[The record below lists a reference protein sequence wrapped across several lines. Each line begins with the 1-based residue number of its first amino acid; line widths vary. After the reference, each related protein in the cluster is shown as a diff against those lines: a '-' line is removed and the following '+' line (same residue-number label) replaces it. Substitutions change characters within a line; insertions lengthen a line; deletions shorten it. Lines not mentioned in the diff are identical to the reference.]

1 MTPTTSKISWP
12 TTTAS
17 LCELLNIDTHVK
29 KCHALTKKKARCK
42 KDISKANSALI
53 TFLLE
58 KAVTQ
63 GSFSAAHATLREVSG
78 LIMCQ
83 GVHQKDG
90 PPCLSEWETVLKPL
104 KVVHIKNEDK
114 EDTPKPEK
122 ETENTSAT
130 IPVISSQQQIQ
141 LKSNTPS
148 PTPTPRRRSQSSP
161 STPTK
166 PSQKLLLP
174 KLPSPKSPK
183 ASHEFEDFFRPRSA
197 LQTNKAMKKL
207 LLRSLKEGETKNGG
221 NIYLYTFSE
230 SYHDAHPYIKIG
242 FSQDVSKRMREWKY
256 KCGYDVKVL
265 GEFPAEHHAKVE
277 RIVHAQLCNQRM
289 REKGCACNVC
299 HQEWFKVD
307 AMTASKIIALWT
319 GWMRREPY
327 DEEGNIL
334 DKWRVRIEGLDM
346 ADPDCWDLL
355 VKGLFDDDVEESELS
370 EGDSFAWSSD
380 EQSEI
385 SEEGALEGYDTDKPE
400 ITFTDDESDYDAYV
414 EDDERYSHGITGHL
428 ARL

>member
-1 MTPTTSKISWP
+1 MTPITSKISWP

-17 LCELLNIDTHVK
+17 FCELLNIDTDVK
-29 KCHALTKKKARCK
+29 KCHALTKKKACCQNP
-42 KDISKANSALI
+42 ISKANSALI
-53 TFLLE
+53 TCLLE

-63 GSFSAAHATLREVSG
+63 GSFSAAQATLREVSY

-90 PPCLSEWETVLKPL
+90 PPRLSKWEKVLKPL
-104 KVVHIKNEDK
+104 KVVLIKNEDK
-114 EDTPKPEK
+114 EDTLKPEK
-122 ETENTSAT
+122 ETDNTSST
-130 IPVISSQQQIQ
+130 TPVISSQQQIQ
-141 LKSNTPS
+141 LKSNTPA
-148 PTPTPRRRSQSSP
+148 PTPTPRRISQSSP

-166 PSQKLLLP
+166 PSPKLLLP

-183 ASHEFEDFFRPRSA
+183 ASHEFEDFSRPRST
-197 LQTNKAMKKL
+197 LETNKAMKKL
-207 LLRSLKEGETKNGG
+207 LLHSLKERETKNGG

-230 SYHDAHPYIKIG
+230 SYHAAHPYIKIG
-242 FSQDVSKRMREWKY
+242 FSQDVSRRMREWKY

-265 GEFPAEHHAKVE
+265 GEFPAEHYAKVE
-277 RIVHAQLCNQRM
+277 KIVHTQLCNQRK
-289 REKGCACNVC
+289 REKGCPCNVC

-370 EGDSFAWSSD
+370 EGDSFAWTSD

-385 SEEGALEGYDTDKPE
+385 SEEDTFGGYDTGKPE
-400 ITFTDDESDYDAYV
+400 ITFTDNESDESNDEAYV
-414 EDDERYSHGITGHL
+414 EDDER
-428 ARL
+428 

>member
-1 MTPTTSKISWP
+1 MTPSPSKISWP

-17 LCELLNIDTHVK
+17 LYELLNIDTDMK
-29 KCHALTKKKARCK
+29 KCHASTTKKARCQNP
-42 KDISKANSALI
+42 ISKANSALI
-53 TFLLE
+53 TCLLE

-63 GSFSAAHATLREVSG
+63 GSFSAAQATLREVSY

-83 GVHQKDG
+83 RVHQKDG
-90 PPCLSEWETVLKPL
+90 PPHLSKWQKVLEPL

-114 EDTPKPEK
+114 EDALKSEK
-122 ETENTSAT
+122 ETDN
-130 IPVISSQQQIQ
+130 IPPTAPVTSSQQQVQ
-141 LKSNTPS
+141 LKSNTPIS
-148 PTPTPRRRSQSSP
+148 IPASRCRSQPSP
-161 STPTK
+161 STPKK
-166 PSQKLLLP
+166 PSPKLLLP

-183 ASHEFEDFFRPRSA
+183 VVHEFEDFSRRRST
-197 LQTNKAMKKL
+197 LETNKAMKKL

-221 NIYLYTFSE
+221 NIYLYTYSE

-242 FSQDVSKRMREWKY
+242 FSQDVSKRMRGWKY

-265 GEFPAEHHAKVE
+265 GEFPAEHYAKVE
-277 RIVHAQLCNQRM
+277 KIVHAQLWNQRK

-385 SEEGALEGYDTDKPE
+385 SEEDTFGGYDADNPRLLSLDSE
-400 ITFTDDESDYDAYV
+400 SDDEAYV
-414 EDDERYSHGITGHL
+414 EDNER
-428 ARL
+428 